1 MDLPEHQVG
10 TEGRRLWW
18 NNLLTLTQTKHLNYY
33 SAHTRLPFIGD
44 TGQRKLAA
52 GRVLV
57 VGAGGL
63 GCPCLQLL
71 AGAGIGTIGI
81 ADFDVVE
88 LSNLQRQLLFSE
100 KDLGRKKALS
110 AKEYLLQRNAAVQIN
125 VHDVFVE
132 KHNVRQLLSGYDI
145 VVDATDNFMVR
156 YLLNDACV
164 AMDKPWVYGAIHREE
179 GQCAVFNL
187 NGSATLRDLFPEP
200 SSDAIPSCAV
210 IGAYN
215 ITTALVGGLMANEV
229 LKVLL
234 ELDGALVNQLLL
246 LDALGAKFRTME
258 FTADPANRVLALQ
271 RFSFK
276 IEPRDIGWTELQQMM
291 AGKKVSL
298 IDVRTSAER
307 ESGSLG
313 GEHIP
318 LEALLAGD
326 HDLLPDQ
333 VIVFYCASGVR
344 SAMAA
349 KAFSEKN
356 YPSVYSLAGGIRKVQ
371 ADLP

>member
-1 MDLPEHQVG
+1 M
-10 TEGRRLWW
+10 
-18 NNLLTLTQTKHLNYY
+18 NYY

-44 TGQRKLAA
+44 AGQRKLAA

-88 LSNLQRQLLFSE
+88 LSNLQRQLLYSE
-100 KDLGRKKALS
+100 KDLGRKKAWV

-132 KHNVRQLLSGYDI
+132 KQNVQQLLSGYDI
-145 VVDATDNFMVR
+145 VVDATDNFLVR

-164 AMDKPWVYGAIHREE
+164 ALNKPWVYGAIHREE

-234 ELDGALVNQLLL
+234 ELDGILVNQLLL
-246 LDALGAKFRTME
+246 LDALGLKFRTIA
-258 FTADPANRVLALQ
+258 FTADPQNRMLASR
-271 RFSFK
+271 RFSSQSLVQE
-276 IEPRDIGWTELQQMM
+276 ITWADLQPMI
-291 AGKKVSL
+291 ASKEVRL
-298 IDVRTSAER
+298 IDVRTAAER
-307 ESGSLG
+307 EVSAIG

-318 LEALLAGD
+318 LEACLAGN
-326 HDLLPDQ
+326 HNLVPEQ
-333 VIVFYCASGVR
+333 VIVFYCVSGVR
-344 SAMAA
+344 SAQAA

-356 YPSVYSLAGGIRKVQ
+356 YPSVYSLTGGIRKVQ

>member
-1 MDLPEHQVG
+1 M
-10 TEGRRLWW
+10 
-18 NNLLTLTQTKHLNYY
+18 NYY

-44 TGQRKLAA
+44 AGQRKLAA

-88 LSNLQRQLLFSE
+88 LSNLQRQLLYSE
-100 KDLGRKKALS
+100 KDLGRKKAWV

-132 KHNVRQLLSGYDI
+132 KQNVQQLLSGYDI
-145 VVDATDNFMVR
+145 VVDATDNFLVR

-164 AMDKPWVYGAIHREE
+164 ALNKPWVYGAIHREE

-200 SSDAIPSCAV
+200 SSDTIPSCAV

-234 ELDGALVNQLLL
+234 ELDGILVNQLLL
-246 LDALGAKFRTME
+246 LDALGLKFRTMA
-258 FTADPANRVLALQ
+258 FTADPQNRMLASRRFGSQSLVQEITWADLQ
-271 RFSFK
+271 PMIASKEVR
-276 IEPRDIGWTELQQMM
+276 
-291 AGKKVSL
+291 L
-298 IDVRTSAER
+298 IDVRTAAER
-307 ESGSLG
+307 EVSAIG

-318 LEALLAGD
+318 LEACLAGN
-326 HDLLPDQ
+326 HNLVPEQ
-333 VIVFYCASGVR
+333 VIIFYCASGVR
-344 SAMAA
+344 SAQAA

-356 YPSVYSLAGGIRKVQ
+356 YPSVYSLTGGIRKVQ

>member
-1 MDLPEHQVG
+1 M
-10 TEGRRLWW
+10 
-18 NNLLTLTQTKHLNYY
+18 NYY
-33 SAHTRLPFIGD
+33 SAHTRLPLIGD
-44 TGQRKLAA
+44 AGQRKLSA

-71 AGAGIGTIGI
+71 TSAGIGTIGI

-88 LSNLQRQLLFSE
+88 LSNLQRQLLYSE
-100 KDLGRKKALS
+100 KDLGQKKAWV
-110 AKEYLLQRNAAVQIN
+110 AKERLLQRNAAVQIN

-132 KHNVRQLLSGYDI
+132 KHNVQQLLSGYDI
-145 VVDATDNFMVR
+145 VVDATDNFLVR

-164 AMDKPWVYGAIHREE
+164 ALNKPWVYGAIHREE

-200 SSDAIPSCAV
+200 ASDAIPSCAV

-234 ELDGALVNQLLL
+234 ELDGTLVNQLLL
-246 LDALGAKFRTME
+246 LDALGLKFRTMA
-258 FTADPANRVLALQ
+258 FSADPENRVLALQ
-271 RFSFK
+271 RFNTQVPVQ
-276 IEPRDIGWTELQQMM
+276 EIGWSELQQMM
-291 AGKKVSL
+291 AAKAVRL
-298 IDVRTSAER
+298 IDVRTETER
-307 ESGSLG
+307 EVFSIG
-313 GEHIP
+313 GEHIL
-318 LEALLAGD
+318 LEACLAGN
-326 HDLLPDQ
+326 HDLQPDQ

-344 SAMAA
+344 SAVAA

-356 YPSVYSLAGGIRKVQ
+356 YPSVFSLTGGIRKVQ

>member
-1 MDLPEHQVG
+1 M
-10 TEGRRLWW
+10 
-18 NNLLTLTQTKHLNYY
+18 NYY

-44 TGQRKLAA
+44 AGQHKLAA

-88 LSNLQRQLLFSE
+88 LSNLQRQLLYSE
-100 KDLGRKKALS
+100 KDLGRKKAWV

-132 KHNVRQLLSGYDI
+132 KQNVQQLLSGYDI
-145 VVDATDNFMVR
+145 VVDATDNFLVR

-164 AMDKPWVYGAIHREE
+164 ALNKPWVYGAIHREE

-200 SSDAIPSCAV
+200 SSDTIPSCAV

-234 ELDGALVNQLLL
+234 ELDGILVNQLLL
-246 LDALGAKFRTME
+246 LDALGLKFRTMA
-258 FTADPANRVLALQ
+258 FTADPQNRMLASRRFGSQSLVQEITWADLQ
-271 RFSFK
+271 PMIASKEVR
-276 IEPRDIGWTELQQMM
+276 
-291 AGKKVSL
+291 L
-298 IDVRTSAER
+298 IDVRTAAER
-307 ESGSLG
+307 EVSAIG

-318 LEALLAGD
+318 LEACLAGN
-326 HDLLPDQ
+326 HNLVPEQ
-333 VIVFYCASGVR
+333 VIIFYCASGVR
-344 SAMAA
+344 SAQAA

-356 YPSVYSLAGGIRKVQ
+356 YPSVYSLTGGIRKVQ